1 MKMGMYAS
9 RLKQLLYWAHGKTDE
24 TFVQAMK

>member
-9 RLKQLLYWAHGKTDE
+9 RLKQLLYWVHGKTDE
-24 TFVQAMK
+24 KLLGKL